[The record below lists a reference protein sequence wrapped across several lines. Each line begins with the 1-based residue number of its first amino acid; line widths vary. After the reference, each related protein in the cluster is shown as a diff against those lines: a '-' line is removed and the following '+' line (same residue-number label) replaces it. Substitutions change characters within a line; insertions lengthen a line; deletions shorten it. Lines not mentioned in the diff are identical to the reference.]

1 MIRNKI
7 LKRGAHPESEIQ
19 GCEKGRGRGR
29 QVLVVVALAWL
40 LTVAPLPWPVPSV
53 MAATFTVNTTD
64 DTADASPGDGVCADS
79 AGRCSLRAAVM
90 EANALGG
97 GPHTIV
103 LQAGQTYTLSKDT
116 DGAGHQTDS
125 GADNDDLD
133 ITSTIIIQ
141 GNGATIHR
149 DPSLPCNLNGTPET
163 GEFRIFEV
171 KDPGDLTLDS
181 VTVMHGC
188 ADGSSWLAPD
198 GGGILSR
205 RYRGALTIINSAIL
219 ENRAAEDGGGIFII
233 WDRATIINSMISGNR
248 ARSWGGGIQ
257 NRGIMTITNSMISG
271 NSALYAGG
279 IENGDTVTIVNS
291 TISGNSA
298 GEDGGGIRNNGAFGP
313 NAAIVINSTISE
325 NSAGDDGGGIYNV
338 TNRQI
343 TIINSTISGNRAR
356 YWGGGMRNDGIVNL
370 SFVTIANN
378 VADTGGGIYGGTV
391 NIKNSIVG
399 NSTSGGDCSS
409 IGTINASGVN
419 FATDSSCGAIFTQVT
434 SDQLN
439 LGPLQVNP
447 PGTTA
452 THALLEGSVA
462 IDAVTDCTDLGG
474 NRVAR
479 DQRGVARPQGAQC
492 DAGAFERGVSDFRLY
507 LPLVLRMR

>member
-1 MIRNKI
+1 MTRNKI

-29 QVLVVVALAWL
+29 RVLVVVALAWL

-116 DGAGHQTDS
+116 DGGGHQTDS

-133 ITSTIIIQ
+133 ITSTIIMQ

-149 DPSLPCNLNGTPET
+149 DQSLSCTFNNTAQT

-171 KDPGDLTLDS
+171 KSGGDLTLDG

-188 ADGSSWLAPD
+188 ADGSGNPALD
-198 GGGILSR
+198 GGGIYVASGGKIR
-205 RYRGALTIINSAIL
+205 IANSTIALNSAVF
-219 ENRAAEDGGGIFII
+219 GGGIRNRGTGLITNS
-233 WDRATIINSMISGNR
+233 TISRNNSGFS
-248 ARSWGGGIQ
+248 GGGILVDSVSTMVIT
-257 NRGIMTITNSMISG
+257 GSTISE
-271 NSALYAGG
+271 NSADRGGG
-279 IENGDTVTIVNS
+279 IENSGTLTITNS

-298 GEDGGGIRNNGAFGP
+298 SLGGAIRTIDG
-313 NAAIVINSTISE
+313 VLH
-325 NSAGDDGGGIYNV
+325 
-338 TNRQI
+338 
-343 TIINSTISGNRAR
+343 
-356 YWGGGMRNDGIVNL
+356 L
-370 SFVTIANN
+370 SFVTIASNTSN
-378 VADTGGGIYGGTV
+378 SSAIRVIGGLEVI
-391 NIKNSIVG
+391 NIKNSVVG
-399 NSTSGGDCSS
+399 NNTNTNCGGVVSRISTT
-409 IGTINASGVN
+409 GTNL
-419 FATDSSCGAIFTQVT
+419 ATDGSCPGFTQVT
-434 SDQLN
+434 SAQLN

-452 THALLEGSVA
+452 THALLVGSAA

-474 NRVAR
+474 NAVTQ
-479 DQRGVARPQGAQC
+479 DQRGVARPQGPKC
-492 DAGAFERGVSDFRLY
+492 DAGAFEREVSGFRLY

>member
-116 DGAGHQTDS
+116 DGGGHQIDS
-125 GADNDDLD
+125 GSDNDDLD
-133 ITSTIIIQ
+133 ITANIIIQ
-141 GNGATIHR
+141 GNGATIQR
-149 DPSLPCNLNGTPET
+149 DPDLACSRNMTAES

-171 KDPGDLTLDS
+171 KSGGDLMLDS

-188 ADGSSWLAPD
+188 ADGSGNPALD
-198 GGGILSR
+198 GGGIYVASGGKIR
-205 RYRGALTIINSAIL
+205 IANSTIVLNSA
-219 ENRAAEDGGGIFII
+219 DFGGGIRNRGTVLITNS
-233 WDRATIINSMISGNR
+233 TISRNNSGFS
-248 ARSWGGGIQ
+248 GGGILVDSGSTMVITGSTISE
-257 NRGIMTITNSMISG
+257 NSAERGGGIANSGTLTIT
-271 NSALYAGG
+271 
-279 IENGDTVTIVNS
+279 NS

-298 GEDGGGIRNNGAFGP
+298 SVLGGAIRTIDG
-313 NAAIVINSTISE
+313 VLH
-325 NSAGDDGGGIYNV
+325 
-338 TNRQI
+338 
-343 TIINSTISGNRAR
+343 
-356 YWGGGMRNDGIVNL
+356 L
-370 SFVTIANN
+370 SFVTIASNTSN
-378 VADTGGGIYGGTV
+378 SSAIQISGGLEVI
-391 NIKNSIVG
+391 NIKNSVVG
-399 NSTSGGDCSS
+399 NNTNTNCGGVVSRISTT
-409 IGTINASGVN
+409 GTNL
-419 FATDSSCGAIFTQVT
+419 ATDGSCPGFTQVT
-434 SDQLN
+434 SAQLN

-452 THALLEGSVA
+452 THALLVGSAA

-474 NRVAR
+474 NAVTQ
-479 DQRGVARPQGAQC
+479 DQRGMARPQGARC
-492 DAGAFERGVSDFRLY
+492 DAGAFEREVSGFRLY

>member
-29 QVLVVVALAWL
+29 RVLVVVALAWL

-116 DGAGHQTDS
+116 DGAGHRTDS

-141 GNGATIHR
+141 GNGAVIQR
-149 DPSLPCNLNGTPET
+149 DPSLPCNLDAVAEA
-163 GEFRIFEV
+163 GEFRIFHV
-171 KDPGDLTLDS
+171 QTGGSLTLD
-181 VTVMHGC
+181 
-188 ADGSSWLAPD
+188 
-198 GGGILSR
+198 
-205 RYRGALTIINSAIL
+205 ALTISNGCAGTTAGIFNDRGGAIFNINGIVNVINSTVSQ
-219 ENRAAEDGGGIFII
+219 NRAVYAGGGIFQYQG
-233 WDRATIINSMISGNR
+233 TLNIINSTISENYISGPGG
-248 ARSWGGGIQ
+248 GGGISAA
-257 NRGIMTITNSMISG
+257 NGTVNINGSIIARNS
-271 NSALYAGG
+271 SAADAGG
-279 IENGDTVTIVNS
+279 IRTEGFDPIINVTNS

-298 GEDGGGIRNNGAFGP
+298 RYGGGIRHN
-313 NAAIVINSTISE
+313 
-325 NSAGDDGGGIYNV
+325 DGQLN
-338 TNRQI
+338 
-343 TIINSTISGNRAR
+343 IINSTISGNSATDS
-356 YWGGGMRNDGIVNL
+356 GGGIWNGNRANL

-378 VADTGGGIYGGTV
+378 SATSGGGISNNPGWGGIV
-391 NIKNSIVG
+391 KIKNSIVG
-399 NSTSGGDCSS
+399 NNTSGGDCT
-409 IGTINASGVN
+409 GTINASGVN
-419 FATDSSCGAIFTQVT
+419 FATDSSCGAGFTQVT
-434 SDQLN
+434 SAQLN

-452 THALLEGSVA
+452 THALLVGSAA

-474 NRVAR
+474 NAVTQ
-479 DQRGVARPQGAQC
+479 DQRGVARPQGPKC
-492 DAGAFERGVSDFRLY
+492 DAGAFEREVFRLY